1 MGPPI
6 QRNLSFAADVV
17 ESPSAKQHSDGT
29 DSASLH
35 RPRPQPQLRPGPG
48 PSSTMRRGL
57 SIYQDIKTEL
67 PEHLRSIEE
76 YDELDFLLPD
86 EELPDGRMSYH
97 EQQVLK
103 RQQFR
108 IKNAAREL
116 KTVTKT
122 ADSIDKLFVESVM
135 SLEAEKSARLYRN
148 GASTNV
154 LGRSG
159 SGRESKKRAEA
170 EGRAELALLKS
181 VVGRDQRKAAEL
193 AKMTPE
199 DFGDESTLDYP
210 KLNSLEE
217 AKEDLRLEGLERFYY
232 NHGQHEAAIKW
243 SCKDRRQLRRWFNAL
258 DFDGSG
264 EVSVSEL
271 QDPLIS
277 AGVLMTRDQVLRVL
291 LNADKNGTL
300 GLDFKEFLD
309 ALHGTSLANTDK
321 LVELQ
326 HMMGNSQGLAMDTL
340 VTGARRKKLLNSI
353 LLQSEKRA
361 ILHQKEFKHFV
372 NNLGNEKA
380 ADALKAVEAQAD
392 YDMLLHNKYVGSLA
406 VVVEAKKTEQL
417 NRDNAALDLSRAK
430 RERQRAQASEESL
443 RATLDEAAAGGAS
456 SAAPLTNPLRA
467 YQVANKPSWN
477 SRRQRPGEGSGPS
490 LYSTGAPLREQPST
504 RKPLIALSTT
514 NSRTGFFGGF

>member
-1 MGPPI
+1 MRGLLSIGEASRTVSVMPPPL
-6 QRNLSFAADVV
+6 QRNLSFAADVADN
-17 ESPSAKQHSDGT
+17 SSGKQ
-29 DSASLH
+29 
-35 RPRPQPQLRPGPG
+35 QIGPL
-48 PSSTMRRGL
+48 RRGL
-57 SIYQDIKTEL
+57 SVYQDVKTETL

-76 YDELDFLLPD
+76 YDELDFALPD
-86 EELPDGRMSYH
+86 EELPDGRLSYH

-103 RQQFR
+103 RQRYR
-108 IKNAAREL
+108 IRNAAREL
-116 KTVTKT
+116 KAVTKT
-122 ADSIDKLFVESVM
+122 AESIDKLFAESIM
-135 SLEAEKSARLYRN
+135 SRETEKNARLYRN

-154 LGRSG
+154 FGRSG

-181 VVGRDQRKAAEL
+181 VVGRDQRKASES

-217 AKEDLRLEGLERFYY
+217 AKEDLRLEGLEGFYHS
-232 NHGQHEAAIKW
+232 HGQHEAAIKW
-243 SCKDRRQLRRWFNAL
+243 SCKDRRMLRRWFNAL

-277 AGVLMTRDQVLRVL
+277 AGILKTRDQVLRVL

-309 ALHGTSLANTDK
+309 ALHGTSLANSDK
-321 LVELQ
+321 LLELQ
-326 HMMGNSQGLAMDTL
+326 RMMGNSEGLAMDTL
-340 VTGARRKKLLNSI
+340 VTGARRQKLLNSI

-372 NNLGNEKA
+372 NNLGDEKA

-392 YDMLLHNKYVGSLA
+392 YDKLLHNKYVDSLA

-417 NRDNAALDLSRAK
+417 NRDNAALDLSRAQ
-430 RERQRAQASEESL
+430 RERRQRAQAAGESL
-443 RATLDEAAAGGAS
+443 RDSLNEAAGGGAS
-456 SAAPLTNPLRA
+456 SAAPPPNHFRA
-467 YQVANKPSWN
+467 YQVTIKPRW
-477 SRRQRPGEGSGPS
+477 
-490 LYSTGAPLREQPST
+490 
-504 RKPLIALSTT
+504 LS
-514 NSRTGFFGGF
+514 